1 MESSEA
7 AKDQDLLEKLKSI
20 KSTVRRNFQDMVNLL
35 TSVIS
40 LSSPYL
46 GGHLRRVAETGKA
59 MADLIEIPKEES
71 YGVYYAGLLHDIG
84 LLGLPESL
92 LTTPGGLN
100 TEEAAETYRTHSQT
114 AADIVNT
121 VYDLRRVGGL
131 IRSHHEDY
139 NGQGFPDGLKGKDIS
154 PGARILRIVND
165 YDRYLYVDG
174 LSVSQTMDTLF
185 SGGGQLYDPEI
196 LERFGSYIRSQGL
209 AEQGETR
216 EITAAELREGQ
227 FLHTDLFLK
236 NGMILMPRGVSL
248 NSTKMAKIHSFSSL
262 IAPHQKIVVTG

>member
-1 MESSEA
+1 MESSNTNN
-7 AKDQDLLEKLKSI
+7 DQELLERLKNI
-20 KSTVRRNFQDMVNLL
+20 KTTVRRNFQDMVNLL

-40 LSSPYL
+40 ISSPYL

-59 MADLIEIPKEES
+59 MADLLQIPKEDS
-71 YGVYYAGLLHDIG
+71 YAVYYAGLLHDIG
-84 LLGLPESL
+84 LLGLPETV
-92 LTTPGGLN
+92 LTTPGGFN
-100 TEEAAETYRTHSQT
+100 SEEAAETYKTHPQT

-139 NGQGFPDGLKGKDIS
+139 NGQGFPDGLKGKDILT
-154 PGARILRIVND
+154 GARILRIVND

-196 LERFGSYIRSQGL
+196 LERFGSYIRSQGFTD
-209 AEQGETR
+209 QGETR
-216 EITAAELREGQ
+216 EITAAELQEGQ

-248 NSTKMAKIHSFSSL
+248 NSAKIAKIQSFSGL

>member
-1 MESSEA
+1 MESNETN
-7 AKDQDLLEKLKSI
+7 KDQDLLEKMTQI
-20 KSTVRRNFQDMVNLL
+20 KKTVRRNFQDMVNLL

-59 MADLIEIPKEES
+59 MADLLEIPKEDS
-71 YGVYYAGLLHDIG
+71 YAVYYAGLLHDIG
-84 LLGLPESL
+84 LMGLPENL
-92 LTTPGGLN
+92 LTSPGGVQS
-100 TEEAAETYRTHSQT
+100 EEAAEIYNNHPQI

-139 NGQGFPDGLKGKDIS
+139 NGQGFPEGLKGKDI
-154 PGARILRIVND
+154 PAGARILRIVND
-165 YDRYLYVDG
+165 YDVHLYVDG
-174 LSVSQTMDTLF
+174 LSVSQTMDALF
-185 SGGGQLYDPEI
+185 SGGGQHYDPEI

-209 AEQGETR
+209 SDQGETR

-236 NGMILMPRGVSL
+236 NGMILMPRGVAL
-248 NSTKMAKIHSFSSL
+248 NGAKIAKIHSFSSL